1 MFLLIDIPWNPNIFS
16 VFGLLI
22 TWHGF
27 FTAVG
32 LLCGVWLGVRLA
44 DLFGYDPDQ
53 AYNLALI
60 GIPGGVIGARALY
73 VVENISKMDSIWEWF
88 AITEGGIS
96 IWGAVLGG
104 VLFPITYGLV
114 RKIAL
119 RVVLDAAAFGMILGM
134 AIGRLG
140 DLVNGEHCAK
150 LTNLPWGVMYSNPE
164 SPGLRCAI
172 IHHGTFD
179 VAVHPATTYEIF
191 GNLLIL
197 ACLFLAV
204 WQIKF
209 WRWPGV
215 TFLLYLDSYALL
227 RFGLT
232 YFRVDSSETFLF
244 DLRVPQLVSIL
255 VLAISLPVLVYFI
268 KFQPLVVNRPGR
280 FLEKIDRV

>member
-16 VFGLLI
+16 IFGLLI

-32 LLCGVWLGVRLA
+32 LLCGVWLGVRVAGL
-44 DLFGYDPDQ
+44 LGYDPDQ

-60 GIPGGVIGARALY
+60 GIPGGVIGARLLY
-73 VVENISKMDSIWEWF
+73 VVENISKMDSVWEWF

-96 IWGAVLGG
+96 VWGAVLGG
-104 VLFPITYGLV
+104 VLFPIIYGFV
-114 RKIAL
+114 RKVAL

-150 LTNLPWGVMYSNPE
+150 VTNLPWGVIYSNPE

-191 GNLLIL
+191 GSLLIL
-197 ACLFLAV
+197 TLLFFAV
-204 WQIKF
+204 WRFEF

-215 TFLLYLDSYALL
+215 TFLLFLNSYALL

-232 YFRVDSSETFLF
+232 YLRVDSADTFLL
-244 DLRVPQLVSIL
+244 DLKVPQFVSLL
-255 VLAISLPVLVYFI
+255 VLTTSLPVLVYFI
-268 KFQPLVVNRPGR
+268 KVLPLNISRPSS
-280 FLEKIDRV
+280 FFTKSNIE

>member
-16 VFGLLI
+16 IFGLLI

-32 LLCGVWLGVRLA
+32 LLCGVWLGVRVAGL
-44 DLFGYDPDQ
+44 LGYDPDQ

-60 GIPGGVIGARALY
+60 GIPGGVIGARLLY
-73 VVENISKMDSIWEWF
+73 VVENLSKMDSAWEWF

-96 IWGAVLGG
+96 VWGAVLGG
-104 VLFPITYGLV
+104 VLFPIIYGFI
-114 RKIAL
+114 RKVAL

-150 LTNLPWGVMYSNPE
+150 VTNLPWGVIYSNPE

-191 GNLLIL
+191 GSLLIL
-197 ACLFLAV
+197 ALLFFAV
-204 WQIKF
+204 SRLEF

-215 TFLLYLDSYALL
+215 TFLLFLNSYALL

-232 YFRVDSSETFLF
+232 YLRVDSADTFFL
-244 DLRVPQLVSIL
+244 DLKVPQFVSLL
-255 VLAISLPVLVYFI
+255 VLTISLPVLVYFI
-268 KFQPLVVNRPGR
+268 KVLPLNISRPSS
-280 FLEKIDRV
+280 FFAKPNIE

>member
-16 VFGLLI
+16 IFGLLI

-32 LLCGVWLGVRLA
+32 LLCGVWLGVRVAGL
-44 DLFGYDPDQ
+44 LGYDPDQ

-60 GIPGGVIGARALY
+60 GIPGGVIGARLLY
-73 VVENISKMDSIWEWF
+73 VVENISKMDSVWEWF

-96 IWGAVLGG
+96 VWGAVLGG
-104 VLFPITYGLV
+104 VLFPIIYGFI
-114 RKIAL
+114 RKVAL

-150 LTNLPWGVMYSNPE
+150 VTNLPWGVIYSNPE

-191 GNLLIL
+191 GLSLIH
-197 ACLFLAV
+197 
-204 WQIKF
+204 I
-209 WRWPGV
+209 
-215 TFLLYLDSYALL
+215 
-227 RFGLT
+227 
-232 YFRVDSSETFLF
+232 
-244 DLRVPQLVSIL
+244 
-255 VLAISLPVLVYFI
+255 
-268 KFQPLVVNRPGR
+268 
-280 FLEKIDRV
+280 

>member
-16 VFGLLI
+16 IFGLLI

-32 LLCGVWLGVRLA
+32 LLCGVWLGVRVAGL
-44 DLFGYDPDQ
+44 LGYDPDQ

-60 GIPGGVIGARALY
+60 GIPGGVIGARLLY
-73 VVENISKMDSIWEWF
+73 VVENLSKMDSAWEWF

-96 IWGAVLGG
+96 VWGAVLGG
-104 VLFPITYGLV
+104 VLFPIIYGFI
-114 RKIAL
+114 RKVAL

-150 LTNLPWGVMYSNPE
+150 VTNLPWGVIYSNPE

-191 GNLLIL
+191 GSLLIL
-197 ACLFLAV
+197 ALLFFAV
-204 WQIKF
+204 SRFEF

-215 TFLLYLDSYALL
+215 TFLLFLNSYALL

-232 YFRVDSSETFLF
+232 YLRVDSADTFFL
-244 DLRVPQLVSIL
+244 DLKVPQFVSLL
-255 VLAISLPVLVYFI
+255 VLTTSLPVLVYFI
-268 KFQPLVVNRPGR
+268 KVLPLNISRPSS
-280 FLEKIDRV
+280 FFAKPNIE